1 MDICGERE
9 PTPVNLSVSHTV
21 LVSIMKTEA
30 SVSGPNMQPLLKVEN
45 LVKRYAKRTLAGT
58 GTDLLA
64 LDTVSF
70 TIFSG
75 TTLAVVGESGSG
87 KSTLALCV
95 ACLESPTT
103 GTIWFEGKNIVKL
116 GERARR
122 QVRQQ
127 IQLIFQ
133 DPASSL
139 NPRWSVLEILVEP
152 LILEGKCNREEMRQ
166 RANSLLERVVLSKNI
181 VERLPTELSG
191 GQRQRLAIA
200 RALALEPK
208 LLILDEALSAL
219 DCSVQAQIANLLM
232 DLQSSLGMTYLFI
245 THDLAMAAYLA
256 DEIAVMNRGRIVEQG
271 PAERILKQPQHE
283 TTLRLLAAVPR
294 ITRAALPAVEQ

>member
-1 MDICGERE
+1 
-9 PTPVNLSVSHTV
+9 
-21 LVSIMKTEA
+21 MKAETSA
-30 SVSGPNMQPLLKVEN
+30 GDQNMQPLLKVEN
-45 LVKRYAKRTLAGT
+45 LVKRYAKRSLAVAREEK
-58 GTDLLA
+58 LA
-64 LDTVSF
+64 LDGVSF
-70 TIFSG
+70 AIFPG

-87 KSTLALCV
+87 KSTLAACL

-103 GTIWFEGKNIVKL
+103 GSIWYEGKDLVKL
-116 GERARR
+116 AERARR
-122 QVRQQ
+122 QVRPQL
-127 IQLIFQ
+127 QLIFQ

-152 LILEGKCNREEMRQ
+152 LMLQRNCTREERNHC
-166 RANSLLERVVLSKNI
+166 ANSLLERVGLSPDI
-181 VERLPTELSG
+181 VERPPTELSG

-232 DLQSSLGMTYLFI
+232 ELQSSLGMTYLFI
-245 THDLAMAAYLA
+245 THDLAMAAHLA

-271 PAERILKQPQHE
+271 PVEKILRQPQNE
-283 TTLRLLAAVPR
+283 TTRQLLAAVPR
-294 ITRAALPAVEQ
+294 MTRTALPAVDQ

>member
-1 MDICGERE
+1 
-9 PTPVNLSVSHTV
+9 
-21 LVSIMKTEA
+21 MKAEA
-30 SVSGPNMQPLLKVEN
+30 SAGGQDMQPLLKVEN
-45 LVKRYAKRTLAGT
+45 LVKCYAKRSLA
-58 GTDLLA
+58 DARKELLA
-64 LDTVSF
+64 LDGVSF
-70 TIFSG
+70 TISSG

-87 KSTLALCV
+87 KSTLASCL
-95 ACLESPTT
+95 ACLESPTA
-103 GTIWFEGKNIVKL
+103 GNIWFEGKDIVKL

-122 QVRQQ
+122 QVRPQ

-139 NPRWSVLEILVEP
+139 NPRWSVFEILIEP
-152 LILEGKCNREEMRQ
+152 LVLHGNHTRDEMKQ
-166 RANSLLERVVLSKNI
+166 RAGSLLERVGLSPEI
-181 VERLPTELSG
+181 VERPPTELSG

-232 DLQSSLGMTYLFI
+232 ELQGSIGMTYLFI
-245 THDLAMAAYLA
+245 THDIAMAAHLA

-271 PAERILKQPQHE
+271 RADNILKQPKHE
-283 TTLRLLAAVPR
+283 TTRQLLAAVPR
-294 ITRAALPAVEQ
+294 MTRGAQPALEQ

>member
-1 MDICGERE
+1 
-9 PTPVNLSVSHTV
+9 
-21 LVSIMKTEA
+21 MKVKG
-30 SVSGPNMQPLLKVEN
+30 SDGGQDMQPLLKAEN
-45 LVKRYAKRTLAGT
+45 LVKRYAKRSLAGAREE
-58 GTDLLA
+58 LLA
-64 LDTVSF
+64 LDGVSF
-70 TIFSG
+70 TILPG

-87 KSTLALCV
+87 KSTLASCL
-95 ACLESPTT
+95 ACLESPTA
-103 GTIWFEGKNIVKL
+103 GNIWFEGKDLVKL

-122 QVRQQ
+122 QVRPQ

-139 NPRWSVLEILVEP
+139 NPRWSVLEILIEP
-152 LILEGKCNREEMRQ
+152 LILRRKFKPEEMKP
-166 RANSLLERVVLSKNI
+166 RANSLLERVGLSPDI

-219 DCSVQAQIANLLM
+219 DCSMQAQIANLLVE
-232 DLQSSLGMTYLFI
+232 LQSSLGMTYLFI
-245 THDLAMAAYLA
+245 THDLAMAAHLA

-271 PAERILKQPQHE
+271 PADNILKQPQHK
-283 TTLRLLAAVPR
+283 TTRQLLAAVPR
-294 ITRAALPAVEQ
+294 IARAALPAVEQ

>member
-1 MDICGERE
+1 
-9 PTPVNLSVSHTV
+9 
-21 LVSIMKTEA
+21 MKIE
-30 SVSGPNMQPLLKVEN
+30 VSGSGQNMQPLLKVEN
-45 LVKRYAKRTLAGT
+45 LVKRYAKGSLDGARGE
-58 GTDLLA
+58 LLA
-64 LDTVSF
+64 LDGVSF
-70 TIFSG
+70 TILPG

-87 KSTLALCV
+87 KSTLASCL
-95 ACLESPTT
+95 ACLESPST
-103 GTIWFEGKNIVKL
+103 GNIWFEGKDLVKL

-122 QVRQQ
+122 QARPQ

-152 LILEGKCNREEMRQ
+152 FILQRKFKHGEMKT
-166 RANSLLERVVLSKNI
+166 RAYSLLERVGLSPDI
-181 VERLPTELSG
+181 VGRLPTELSG

-232 DLQSSLGMTYLFI
+232 GLQSSLGLTYLFI
-245 THDLAMAAYLA
+245 THDFAMAGHLA
-256 DEIAVMNRGRIVEQG
+256 DEIAVMEQG
-271 PAERILKQPQHE
+271 RVVELGVADEL
-283 TTLRLLAAVPR
+283 LRTPSQEATRRLIAATPR
-294 ITRAALPAVEQ
+294 LGTADRL